1 MEIKDLTI
9 KKFHQGLI
17 NKEFSAFEITKAF
30 FDYIEE
36 KDRDINA
43 YLRLTKDLALSQ
55 ANRVDIELAKGK
67 DLSVLAGVSLAIK
80 DNILIEGELA
90 TAGSKILENYRASYD
105 ATVIKKLKE
114 SGAIFLGKTNMD
126 EFAMGSST
134 ENSAF
139 KITKNPRDLERVP
152 GGSSGGSAAAVASDM
167 AVAALGSDTGGSVR
181 QPAGFCGVVGLKP
194 TYGAVSRNGL
204 IAMASSLDQIGP
216 ITKTVEDA
224 AILFEAIKGKDEL
237 DATSIDLRPTTYNLR
252 LEEIRKL
259 KIGLPKEYFTG
270 GLSKEVEKAIEEAIK
285 NLKSLKIEFKEI
297 SLPHTK
303 YALSCYY
310 IIMPAEVSA
319 NLARFDGIRYS
330 RTHAD
335 NTQTNAEEFPR
346 KSALSPRRSALEEI
360 YFRQRGEGFGDE
372 VKRRIIL
379 GTYVLSAGYYDAY
392 YSKAQKVRRLIKE
405 DFDKAFD
412 SSADE
417 VDVILTPVSPTSAFK
432 IGEKISDPL
441 QMYLSDIFTIPVNLA
456 GLPAISI
463 PVKKNEQTSFLRN
476 LRRRAGMVSERS
488 EDERAEEQA
497 SEHAGR
503 AKRVEGKD
511 SASALPIGFQLI
523 GKPFH
528 EVDILGIGQYYER
541 LGI

>member
-1 MEIKDLTI
+1 MDIRHLTI
-9 KKFHQGLI
+9 KKFHDGLLK
-17 NKEFSAFEITKAF
+17 KEFSAFEITKEF
-30 FDYIEE
+30 FGYIEK
-36 KDRDINA
+36 KDAEIGA
-43 YLRLTKDLALSQ
+43 YLRLTKDSALSQ
-55 ANRVDIELAKGK
+55 AKGVDIELAEGK
-67 DLSVLAGVSLAIK
+67 NLGILTGAPLAIK
-80 DNILIEGELA
+80 DNILIEDELA

-114 SGAIFLGKTNMD
+114 AGGVFLGKTNMD

-139 KITKNPRDLERVP
+139 QKTRNPRDLERVP

-167 AVAALGSDTGGSVR
+167 AVAALGSDTGGSIR

-194 TYGAVSRNGL
+194 TYGAVSRYGL

-224 AILFEAIKGKDEL
+224 AILFEAIKGKDPL
-237 DATSIDLRPTTYNLR
+237 DATSVESDVRCQMSDVRNLTV
-252 LEEIRKL
+252 
-259 KIGLPKEYFTG
+259 GLPKEYFSG
-270 GLSKEVEKAIEEAIK
+270 GLSKEVENGIEEAIK

-319 NLARFDGIRYS
+319 NLARFDGIRYA
-330 RTHAD
+330 RIT
-335 NTQTNAEEFPR
+335 NNQQQTTNDLLNVYL
-346 KSALSPRRSALEEI
+346 K
-360 YFRQRGEGFGDE
+360 QRGKGFGEE

-379 GTYVLSAGYYDAY
+379 GTFVLSAGYYDAY
-392 YSKAQKVRRLIKE
+392 YAKAQKVRRLIKE

-412 SSADE
+412 PLADGG

-432 IGEKISDPL
+432 IGEKTDDPI

-463 PVKKNEQTSFLRN
+463 PV
-476 LRRRAGMVSERS
+476 RS
-488 EDERAEEQA
+488 QRSNVKGQ
-497 SEHAGR
+497 
-503 AKRVEGKD
+503 
-511 SASALPIGFQLI
+511 LPIGFQLI
-523 GKPFH
+523 GKPFR
-528 EVDILGIGQYYER
+528 EIDILGIGRYYEK
-541 LGI
+541 LATSN